1 MGAYSLVLYIN
12 KICFIIIYK
21 YLLCH
26 FFEERRRKEEKEEER
41 RTENGGPTPK

>member
-1 MGAYSLVLYIN
+1 MFYNNI
-12 KICFIIIYK
+12 FI

-41 RTENGGPTPK
+41 RTENGERRTHTEINEIFYYR